1 MPRMRLLAQAEKMKL
16 CLSSVETRFGVL
28 PDSVLDKASCILE
41 SFFYIRPEMMDYCM
55 SRPFF
60 IMDSGAFTFRENV
73 KRQVSYKDFVEY
85 TIKFADFIKRYDIHF
100 FFEMDVDN
108 LIGLPKVEELRSLLE
123 HRAGRQCIPV
133 WHIERGREYFVDMCK
148 AYPYVAIGGIAGGTR
163 EQYANYQKYFPWF
176 IQTAHQYKAKIHGL
190 GFTPSNL
197 HRYAFDSVDSS
208 SWLSGGRYGTLHRFD
223 GRRIRTIRP
232 SGKRAKDYKQIDE
245 HNFLEWCLYQ
255 RYLERI

>member
-1 MPRMRLLAQAEKMKL
+1 MRLLAQAEKMKL

-133 WHIERGREYFVDMCK
+133 WHIERGRE
-148 AYPYVAIGGIAGGTR
+148 IGRASCR
-163 EQYANYQKYFPWF
+163 E
-176 IQTAHQYKAKIHGL
+176 
-190 GFTPSNL
+190 
-197 HRYAFDSVDSS
+197 RVSS
-208 SWLSGGRYGTLHRFD
+208 
-223 GRRIRTIRP
+223 
-232 SGKRAKDYKQIDE
+232 
-245 HNFLEWCLYQ
+245 CV
-255 RYLERI
+255 